1 MSDYSHIDG
10 ARDIVRAECFSK
22 IKEHLKAVVFD
33 LDGTLTDS
41 VGQIIACTHHTFDF
55 YKIRQPDDKAI
66 MSTIGKELSE
76 ALCILLPDE
85 YKHLKVQ
92 FTKDYREIFSAHKE
106 YQIDKVFP
114 GVEELVKK
122 LREHNIKIGYAS
134 GRSETGIKRTLDATF
149 LGDYC
154 DAICA
159 GSEVPSKPEPMMM
172 YKVCSRLNVSEK
184 DTLGVGD
191 SGLDIKMY
199 QNASSMS
206 LGVQTGVWS
215 GEALLT
221 LNPDMLLKSIGDLT
235 SYL

>member
-1 MSDYSHIDG
+1 
-10 ARDIVRAECFSK
+10 
-22 IKEHLKAVVFD
+22 
-33 LDGTLTDS
+33 
-41 VGQIIACTHHTFDF
+41 
-55 YKIRQPDDKAI
+55 
-66 MSTIGKELSE
+66 
-76 ALCILLPDE
+76 
-85 YKHLKVQ
+85 
-92 FTKDYREIFSAHKE
+92 
-106 YQIDKVFP
+106 
-114 GVEELVKK
+114 
-122 LREHNIKIGYAS
+122 
-134 GRSETGIKRTLDATF
+134 
-149 LGDYC
+149 
-154 DAICA
+154 
-159 GSEVPSKPEPMMM
+159 MMM

>member
-55 YKIRQPDDKAI
+55 YKIRQPEDKAI
-66 MSTIGKELSE
+66 MSTIGKELS
-76 ALCILLPDE
+76 DE